1 MYNILYLTILLSS
14 IFFPI
19 SLTSSTKN
27 NGFQK
32 FENLQLN
39 EKSYQIIHKLHINWY
54 LISVKS
60 LLAQLGKEVY
70 NDLDNVG
77 KKIFINCLDNINN
90 EGDLTE
96 SAQCLIDGKKRLDK
110 YKKMKL
116 NFINYQKGFY
126 RRRFARSP
134 YRLIDKSITS
144 SEYTPKVKPIK
155 IKKMS
160 SYNLLDKREKSPV
173 ARVSDLILKF
183 VKKNQTS
190 DSKKQFKWK
199 NTLKKIQNVKK
210 IMDEQKKLPG
220 AKPYTLRMYDLVLEN
235 DEPTESPKE
244 KKSFVS
250 RAKSLLS
257 LFFKLSGD
265 ENEEKREE
273 SNVRWLSPR
282 IAPVMPDK
290 AKAVNQKS
298 FLSPDILSLYEEDN
312 EITDKNNHQQE
323 NSLINVPKLLSNT
336 GMSNHDKDKFIEML
350 MEVSGATKSFEEAN
364 SILKA
369 LHFFETKNE
378 IMDANERVINSF
390 NKLNNSLNFYQQND
404 MKKKGFTFIE
414 VDQLD
419 RLLQDQG
426 VKNDSKM
433 YEELNYYRNMNRN
446 DRELSL
452 WMKIEE
458 IAKNGSMFYGN
469 MRFKRTLPVNVL
481 KPTVLSPYMFT
492 PILGLTVLG
501 PTILSPS
508 LFSPLILNPAVLSPY
523 ILSPAIGMPFIL
535 SPYLLSPYILSPIIM
550 APFILNP
557 YVLSPNILNPY
568 VLSPLILSPLVLCP
582 DILSPQ
588 VLGGA
593 ILSPSVLSP
602 AVATESALMANV
614 LSPTFL
620 S

>member
-1 MYNILYLTILLSS
+1 ML
-14 IFFPI
+14 
-19 SLTSSTKN
+19 
-27 NGFQK
+27 
-32 FENLQLN
+32 
-39 EKSYQIIHKLHINWY
+39 
-54 LISVKS
+54 SVKS
-60 LLAQLGKEVY
+60 LIAQLGKEVY
-70 NDLDNVG
+70 HELDKVG
-77 KKIFINCLDNINN
+77 KKRFTKCLDNIDN
-90 EGDLTE
+90 EGDLAE
-96 SAQCLIDGKKRLDK
+96 PARCLVDAKSRLDK

-116 NFINYQKGFY
+116 NFMNYQKGYY

-134 YRLIDKSITS
+134 YRLIDKDIPLTS
-144 SEYTPKVKPIK
+144 SEYYPKAKPYK
-155 IKKMS
+155 IRKQS
-160 SYNLLDKREKSPV
+160 SYQLLDRHGKSPV
-173 ARVSDLILKF
+173 ARVSDLILNF
-183 VKKNQTS
+183 VKQNTTTNTTLPT
-190 DSKKQFKWK
+190 FKWK

-220 AKPYTLRMYDLVLEN
+220 AKPYTFRMYDLVLER

-244 KKSFVS
+244 RGTFDS
-250 RAKSLLS
+250 RAKSLLG
-257 LFFKLSGD
+257 LFFKLTGK
-265 ENEEKREE
+265 ENTNKREE
-273 SNVRWLSPR
+273 SNLRWLSPR

-290 AKAVNQKS
+290 ARALDKKS

-312 EITDKNNHQQE
+312 EVTDKGTHQQS
-323 NSLINVPKLLSNT
+323 NSLVNVPKLLST
-336 GMSNHDKDKFIEML
+336 VGVSKYDKDKLIEML

-364 SILKA
+364 GILKA

-378 IMDANERVINSF
+378 IMDANERIIDSF
-390 NKLNNSLNFYQQND
+390 NKLNGSLNFYQQSD
-404 MKKKGFTFIE
+404 MKRKGFTFIE

-419 RLLQDQG
+419 RLLEDQG
-426 VKNDSKM
+426 IRNDSKM
-433 YEELNYYRNMNRN
+433 YDELNYYRNMSKS
-446 DRELSL
+446 DREASL
-452 WMKIEE
+452 WLKIKE
-458 IAKNGSMFYGN
+458 IAINGSSYHGQ

-481 KPTVLSPYMFT
+481 RPTVLSPYMFT